1 MKQTYKLHK
10 LGVPLQLIISK
21 LTIVRLSKK
30 ECLWLQFEFQKN
42 NIKTYRKTRMVWL

>member
-1 MKQTYKLHK
+1 MKQMKQTYKLHK

-21 LTIVRLSKK
+21 LK